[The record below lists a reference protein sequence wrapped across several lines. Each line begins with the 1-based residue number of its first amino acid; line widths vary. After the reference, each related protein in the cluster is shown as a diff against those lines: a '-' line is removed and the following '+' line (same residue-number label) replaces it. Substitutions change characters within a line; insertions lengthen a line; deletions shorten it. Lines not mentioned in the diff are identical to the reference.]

1 MPIATGN
8 IGMIIPY
15 SHHGNTIFKVM
26 LLPQQYLFLCIIS
39 LCNFTNVP
47 GKHILTPAYILG
59 EILDSEN
66 LGKFDE

>member
-8 IGMIIPY
+8 IIVIIPY

-26 LLPQQYLFLCIIS
+26 LLAQQNLFLFITS
-39 LCNFTNVP
+39 LVINVP
-47 GKHILTPAYILG
+47 AKHILVLG
-59 EILDSEN
+59 KILDSEN